1 MSLSPETAFQFNLF
15 SHTINVSQSIVTQWV
30 VMAVI
35 VILTLILT
43 RNLGKIPSKRQSV
56 MEMIVTMINN
66 FVGSTMGNEY
76 KKFFIPYIGT
86 MAVFF
91 TFLNL
96 SGLVGVEPSTGDI
109 NVTAAFALMTF
120 FIVNGNAIMK
130 HGLGGYLHGYLKPF
144 PPMLPL
150 NLIEKFT
157 IPFSLCLRLFCNMT
171 VGAIV
176 IALVYE
182 AMGHFAFIVPI
193 AVHGF
198 FDVFDGLIQVFV
210 FMLLTMVYTKIAA
223 TEE

>member
-15 SHTINVSQSIVTQWV
+15 SHTIAVSQSIVTQWV

-35 VILTLILT
+35 VILALLLT
-43 RNLGKIPSKRQSV
+43 RNLGRIPSKKQSV
-56 MEMIVTMINN
+56 LEMVVTMINN

-76 KKFFIPYIGT
+76 KRFFIPYIGT

-96 SGLVGVEPSTGDI
+96 SGLIGVEPSTADI

-130 HGLGGYLHGYLKPF
+130 HGLGGYLHGYIKPF
-144 PPMLPL
+144 APMLPL
-150 NLIEKFT
+150 NVIEKFT

-176 IALVYE
+176 IGLVYE